1 VKFVKAI
8 STRERSETTSRDKTG
23 TCKIA
28 LKKSV
33 FPMRAKQ
40 YEQQRIFQ
48 HIEREEDLLSTI

>member
-1 VKFVKAI
+1 MRFVKAK
-8 STRERSETTSRDKTG
+8 STRERSDTHSRDKTG

-40 YEQQRIFQ
+40 NEQQRIFQ